1 MHTRRHFIK
10 TVMMGAT
17 AAGMPGCGNGPRP
30 DAPATG
36 APSSPPPHAATRLHG
51 DHFETCHAVRDGE
64 TLPVAEV
71 KASHDVVIVGG
82 GPSGLSA
89 AHALRGRDLLLLE
102 KEAVFGGNCILED
115 WEGVRYSTGGA
126 FYTESEKEL
135 VDFFAEIGAKGLKV
149 EGGDSLVVNGQP
161 TTQFFTDGATRLPFA
176 QKVRDDFR
184 RSREDLLHRLVDEGE
199 ALDKL
204 SFDEVLKPYDPL
216 LTRFWDNFGPSNWG
230 GIASETSAYVG
241 AEAYNWAGGMSDP
254 RWTFP
259 GGMAG
264 GAQALAEWLKPK
276 LGERLRTGSAVYAI
290 EREARKPGAIVRY
303 MKDGQPFAVRAR
315 VVIVATPKF
324 YASYIVAGLPKGQ
337 LEAMKAY
344 QYAPFPTFNVCLSS
358 PGPEPAYDNWFL
370 DAPFTDFIPADW
382 ILYAGKGPKQRKT
395 VLTVYHP
402 LRRERRKELLVEPI
416 VLEMADAVAD
426 ALERHFPGTL
436 PKIEEIRI
444 YRRGHPMYISAPGR
458 MTLVKAASRPFGPIL
473 FANTDSLAGVS
484 SFDGALVAARAA
496 AEAARKQLR
505 A

>member
-17 AAGMPGCGNGPRP
+17 AAGMPGCGSATQPK
-30 DAPATG
+30 ATG
-36 APSSPPPHAATRLHG
+36 GPPPAPPHAATRLQG
-51 DHFETCHAVRDGE
+51 DHFETCHAVRDGG
-64 TLPVAEV
+64 TLPMAEIR
-71 KASHDVVIVGG
+71 ASHDVVIVGG

-89 AHALRGRDLLLLE
+89 AHALRERDVLLLE
-102 KEAVFGGNCILED
+102 KEELFGGNCILEE

-126 FYTESEKEL
+126 FYTESETEL
-135 VDFFAEIGAKGLKV
+135 VEFFAEIGAKGLKV

-161 TTQFFTDGATRLPFA
+161 TTQFFTDGASRLPFP

-184 RSREDLLHRLVDEGE
+184 RSREELLTLLGDKGE
-199 ALDKL
+199 ALDRL
-204 SFDEVLKPYDPL
+204 TFADILKPYDPL
-216 LTRFWDNFGPSNWG
+216 LTRFWDSFGPSNWG
-230 GIASETSAYVG
+230 GIASETSAYIG
-241 AEAYNWAGGMSDP
+241 AQAYRWAGGMSDP
-254 RWTFP
+254 RLTFP

-264 GAQALAEWLKPK
+264 GAHALAEWLGPK
-276 LGERLRTGSAVYAI
+276 LGERLQTRSAVYAI
-290 EREARKPGAIVRY
+290 EREAKKPGAVVRY
-303 MKDGQPFAVRAR
+303 LKDGQAFAVRAR

-324 YASYIVAGLPKGQ
+324 YASYVVAGLPRDQ
-337 LEAMKAY
+337 LAAMKAY
-344 QYAPFPTFNVCLSS
+344 QYAPFATFNVCLNS

-370 DAPFTDFIPADW
+370 DAPFTDFVPADW

-402 LRRERRKELLVEPI
+402 LRRERRKELLVDPM
-416 VLEMADAVAD
+416 VLDMADAVAD

-436 PKIEEIRI
+436 PKIAEIRV

-473 FANTDSLAGVS
+473 FANTDSIAGVS
-484 SFDGALVAARAA
+484 SFDGALVAARGAS
-496 AEAARKQLR
+496 EAALKQLR